1 MEQSL
6 IENIFAL
13 ASIIFILS
21 ILLTALIFFL
31 KSDYAKNEVKISRKM
46 RTIEVLEEKLEKKE
60 TEIKYLKSV
69 IKQYETDRET
79 KAKPQ
84 ERN

>member
-21 ILLTALIFFL
+21 ISLTALIFFL

-79 KAKPQ
+79 T
-84 ERN
+84 ENR

>member
-79 KAKPQ
+79 T
-84 ERN
+84 ENR

>member
-6 IENIFAL
+6 IENIFDL

-60 TEIKYLKSV
+60 TEIKYLK
-69 IKQYETDRET
+69 KRN
-79 KAKPQ
+79 KAV
-84 ERN
+84 

>member
-60 TEIKYLKSV
+60 TEIKYLKSL

-79 KAKPQ
+79 T
-84 ERN
+84 ENR

>member
-69 IKQYETDRET
+69 IKQWTIVKEIDR
-79 KAKPQ
+79 KK
-84 ERN
+84 RR

>member
-1 MEQSL
+1 
-6 IENIFAL
+6 
-13 ASIIFILS
+13 
-21 ILLTALIFFL
+21 
-31 KSDYAKNEVKISRKM
+31 M
-46 RTIEVLEEKLEKKE
+46 RTIEFLEEKLEKKE

>member
-6 IENIFAL
+6 IENIIAL

-79 KAKPQ
+79 T
-84 ERN
+84 ENR

>member
-46 RTIEVLEEKLEKKE
+46 RTIEVLEEKLENKE

>member
-6 IENIFAL
+6 IENIFGL